1 MKGTLFSADFVK
13 DSNGSLR
20 LLEVNTDTSIS
31 VSNLTHL
38 DFSGFVTL
46 LQTNNITR
54 VAVVHKPF
62 IHSGIV
68 AKLSEY
74 LTANAPF
81 VTEFTEYKEKVNR
94 IYPTAVDDAA
104 DLFILRLAYDESA
117 IFDSEYCKSNIK
129 TFALFADAD
138 QSALIPEFYHSSS
151 LGSYNTIT
159 DTVNGA
165 NLPDLLVKTT
175 SDSVKG
181 LMKFYKA
188 GSESGDD
195 TIQTRLDNIINSV
208 AAEDNI
214 VQKYHIHA
222 DAIAAGSVK
231 SVRTVSILYGSNL
244 DLLHVGQFEETAAFS
259 LPTVNIYDENSYI
272 NLIDTKHYYE
282 FATNFIKTDNRVDG
296 ILNTHLIVKPDDS
309 EVQIGTIEV
318 GDEVKSYYI
327 GGTDLT
333 EDDFNYP
340 TWEIT
345 GSSLPSGSYITS
357 ASVIYKNHQQLT
369 DKTLYR
375 IAVSGSADSLY
386 TSPTKSFLVYDSE
399 RDASVWKQVKDI
411 VVDTNF
417 LIDHDGSLA
426 KVTESEIQII
436 NEGDFSLVELD
447 VEDTD
452 TFIIAGET
460 PINSFVTHNSP
471 CFVAGTQILMH
482 DGTTKN
488 IEDVVEGDVVF
499 THNFETGDIDANY
512 VKAVFSKKVDKV
524 AKIVYGNEGNTI
536 TCTLDHPLYVRE
548 KGWCAVDDALSNSK
562 YTLESPVGKLEVGN
576 ELLLKD
582 KVAVSVMSIHIIEEE
597 TTVYNLQ
604 EVENNNNYFANGV
617 LVHNRAFQPKL

>member
-1 MKGTLFSADFVK
+1 MKGTFFSADFVK
-13 DSNGSLR
+13 DSSGNLR

-31 VSNLTHL
+31 TSNLVHL

-46 LQTNNITR
+46 LQDNSITR

-62 IHSGIV
+62 IHKEIV
-68 AKLSEY
+68 EKLKEH

-117 IFDSEYCKSNIK
+117 IFDSEYCKSKIK

-138 QSALIPEFYHSSS
+138 QSALVPEFYHSSS
-151 LGSYNTIT
+151 LGAYDTIT
-159 DTVNGA
+159 DSLNGS
-165 NLPDLLVKTT
+165 NVPDLLVKNTL
-175 SDSVKG
+175 DSVKG
-181 LMKFYKA
+181 FIKFYKA

-195 TIQTRLDNIINSV
+195 TAQTRLDSIINSV

-214 VQKYHIHA
+214 VQKYHVHA
-222 DAIAAGSVK
+222 DAISNGSVT
-231 SVRTVSILYGSNL
+231 SIRTISILYGSDL
-244 DLLHVGQFEETAAFS
+244 SLLHVGQFEETAAFA
-259 LPTVNIYDENSYI
+259 LPTVSIYDENSYV
-272 NLIDTKHYYE
+272 NLIDSKHYYE
-282 FATNFIKTDNRVDG
+282 FATNFIKHDTRLDG

-309 EVQIGTIEV
+309 EVEIGSIVV

-345 GSSLPSGSYITS
+345 GSSLPVGSYITS
-357 ASVIYKNHQQLT
+357 ASVIYKNTKDLT

-375 IAVSGSADSLY
+375 IAVSGSTDSLY

-411 VVDTNF
+411 IVETNF

-426 KVTESEIQII
+426 KVDESEIQII
-436 NEGDFSLVELD
+436 NEDTFSLVELD

-460 PINSFVTHNSP
+460 PINSFVTHNAP
-471 CFVAGTQILMH
+471 CFVAGTEILMS
-482 DGTTKN
+482 DGSRKA
-488 IEDVVEGDVVF
+488 IEEVVSGDSVYTYDVVNNKHSQNLVGS
-499 THNFETGDIDANY
+499 
-512 VKAVFSKKVDKV
+512 VFSRKVDKV
-524 AKIVYGNEGNTI
+524 AKIYIDGAKDI
-536 TCTLDHPLYVRE
+536 TCTVDHPLYVVG
-548 KGWCAVDDALSNSK
+548 KGWCAVDNNIANHKYSIETALDR
-562 YTLESPVGKLEVGN
+562 
-576 ELLLKD
+576 LLID
-582 KVAVSVMSIHIIEEE
+582 DEIHYFEGSHKVVSIEIIEEE

-604 EVENNNNYFANGV
+604 EVEEHNNYFANGA
-617 LVHNRAFQPKL
+617 LAHNRGFIPKL